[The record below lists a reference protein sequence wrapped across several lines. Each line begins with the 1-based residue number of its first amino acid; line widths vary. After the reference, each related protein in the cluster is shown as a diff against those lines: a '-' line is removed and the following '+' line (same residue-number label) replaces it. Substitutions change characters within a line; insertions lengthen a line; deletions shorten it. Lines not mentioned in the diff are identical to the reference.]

1 VKINQIRSLAMSNNY
16 ISIFFDD
23 EVPMLQAVRKLLDNN
38 ETILDVLSPFPVH
51 GLDHA
56 LSIKRSRIPV
66 GGFIF
71 GALGAILAFGFQ
83 SWVFAVDYPL
93 IIGGKPYLSA
103 PAFIPITFEIT
114 VLFGGLAMAA
124 AFLIR
129 SRLKPEIRFEPIDD
143 RIMDDL
149 FVILID
155 SGDEK
160 TTVERI
166 KSTLSGIQTIKIKE
180 HTNG

>member
-1 VKINQIRSLAMSNNY
+1 MSKRNF
-16 ISIFFDD
+16 ISISFND
-23 EVPMLQAVRKLLDNN
+23 EVPMLQAVRKLRENN

-51 GLDHA
+51 GLDPA

-83 SWVFAVDYPL
+83 AWVFTIDYPL
-93 IIGGKPYLSA
+93 IIGGKPYFSI
-103 PAFIPITFEIT
+103 PTFIPITFEVT
-114 VLFGGLAMAA
+114 VLFGGLSMVA

-129 SRLKPEIRFEPIDD
+129 SKLKPEIEFKSFDE
-143 RIMDDL
+143 RITDDL

-155 SGDEK
+155 SGEEK

-166 KSTLSGIQTIKIKE
+166 KTTLSGIQTIQINE